1 MKINYKKINCEVC
14 YIINETLI
22 GDEEIKDSDDF
33 LFCDECEKDLPFYY
47 SLKNN
52 SPLECQFDNLYSFCY
67 LPII

>member
-47 SLKNN
+47 ALKNN
-52 SPLECQFDNLYSFCY
+52 DKRAIRELKKSFTY
-67 LPII
+67 LR